1 MHRAG
6 SSVEQSELK
15 MFLDL
20 PDQEADGRLG
30 HAHLRGS
37 FSQAAKAATRTS
49 ASSCRIVG
57 FMRLSYELI
66 RIL

>member
-37 FSQAAKAATRTS
+37 FSQAAKAVNQNERLELPY
-49 ASSCRIVG
+49 CRIHEV
-57 FMRLSYELI
+57 
-66 RIL
+66 IL